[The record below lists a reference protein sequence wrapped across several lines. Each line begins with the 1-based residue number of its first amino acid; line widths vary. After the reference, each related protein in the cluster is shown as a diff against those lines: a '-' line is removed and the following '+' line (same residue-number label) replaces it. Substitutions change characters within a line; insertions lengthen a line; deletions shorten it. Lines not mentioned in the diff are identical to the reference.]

1 MSSETKK
8 KWINTL
14 KFFAA
19 YLVAAWTF
27 LQFVDW
33 VLNRYSI
40 SPYWV
45 DILLWFFIGISP
57 SLLIYLYHQERLSKR
72 ILKLREKIFIPL
84 NVILLILALYFGFGN
99 SDLGATTK
107 EIKYTDDQG
116 QAQKEIITKEEFR
129 IGVPIYGFKNLSK
142 DESLYWMRYGI
153 GSLLVEDLYQNKSLS
168 PSFGYYMDTSTKI
181 EDASLFND
189 FYIDGNYKKE
199 GDNYVITVYK
209 RKATNGKK
217 LKEKTFTGPD
227 FLLLIDEITVFITE
241 NSGFIETN
249 QLRYL
254 DYPVNEFMSD
264 SLNAIKEYVDGNYSK
279 AVAIDKE
286 FALAYLEY
294 AKRSLRISRGKLE
307 VQDLTDK
314 AFENRNKLPLQR
326 QLEVH
331 IQRNLAYENFDDAA
345 RQVKLQLEVDPHN
358 PFYNDVLFSI
368 YGETKQTDKFL
379 KSSERLFD
387 MDQNAETGTDLA
399 VAAMVNGDDDRL
411 IDEIKKYEIIS
422 PNLKLFRLQPL
433 LFKKEVKKA
442 EVLLEDIKTLNSS
455 YKNRAS
461 VYDSV
466 VSYLKQNGYDIS
478 KFKKFEGTYR
488 SSLNEQVHTYWIE
501 NNRLIQYVK
510 NQMMDAF
517 IPAGENAVVS
527 GFINNET
534 YKADLV
540 FTDSGK
546 PIGINFNVVNY
557 RNTNTYW
564 YWKEDETIQKAH
576 EAFDNG
582 DLEKAASL
590 YSIALEENPKH
601 AYLKNYLQHLSYVK
615 ETDKDSLLK
624 QHERFTGSYGPREF
638 WIEDH
643 KFFYK
648 RKSETVDLPRV
659 ELLAIGENTYMDL
672 TRSNTLMLFE
682 TTDKGKLASV
692 SHSFNTEKWEWE
704 PTVGGENYFE
714 KD

>member
-84 NVILLILALYFGFGN
+84 NVILLIIALYFGFGN

-264 SLNAIKEYVDGNYSK
+264 SLKAIKEYVDGNYSK

-387 MDQNAETGTDLA
+387 MDQNPETGTNLA

-422 PNLKLFRLQPL
+422 PNLKLYRLQPL

-442 EVLLEDIKTLNSS
+442 KVLLEDIKTLNSS

-466 VSYLKQNGYDIS
+466 VSYLQQNGYDIS

-517 IPAGENAVVS
+517 IPAGENSVVS

-590 YSIALEENPKH
+590 YTIALEENPKH
-601 AYLKNYLQHLSYVK
+601 VYLRNYLQHLTYAK

-682 TTDKGKLASV
+682 TTDKGELASV
-692 SHSFNTEKWEWE
+692 SHSLNMETLQWG
-704 PTVGGENYFE
+704 PTVGGNNYFE

>member
-84 NVILLILALYFGFGN
+84 NVILLIIALYFGFGN

-129 IGVPIYGFKNLSK
+129 IGVPIYGFKNLDKSK
-142 DESLYWMRYGI
+142 SLDWLRYGI

-168 PSFGYYMDTSTKI
+168 PTFGFYTDTSTKI

-254 DYPVNEFMSD
+254 DYPINEFMSD
-264 SLNAIKEYVDGNYSK
+264 SLNAIKEYVNGNFSK
-279 AVAIDKE
+279 AVSIDE
-286 FALAYLEY
+286 RFALAYLEY

-379 KSSERLFD
+379 KSSEQLFD
-387 MDQNAETGTDLA
+387 MDQNPETGTNLA
-399 VAAMVNGDDDRL
+399 IAAMVSGDDDRL

-422 PNLKLFRLQPL
+422 PELKLFRLQPL
-433 LFKKEVKKA
+433 LFKGEIEKA
-442 EVLLEDIKTLNSS
+442 EVLLEDIKTLNS
-455 YKNRAS
+455 YYMNRAS
-461 VYDSV
+461 VYDSAI
-466 VSYLKQNGYDIS
+466 SYLKNNKYDIS
-478 KFKKFEGTYR
+478 KFKKFEGNYR
-488 SSLNEQVHTYWIE
+488 SSFNEQVHTYWIE

-510 NQMMDAF
+510 NQTMEAF
-517 IPAGENAVVS
+517 LPAGDNAVVA
-527 GFINNET
+527 GFINNQI

-540 FTDSGK
+540 LSDTGK
-546 PIGINFNVVNY
+546 PIGINFNVVDYKQINP
-557 RNTNTYW
+557 YW
-564 YWKEDETIQKAH
+564 YWKEDNSIKNAH

-601 AYLKNYLQHLSYVK
+601 VYLRNYLQHLSYIK

-638 WIEDH
+638 WIEEH

-692 SHSFNTEKWEWE
+692 SHSLNMETFQWG
-704 PTVGGENYFE
+704 PTVGGNNYFE